1 MNVVGQCVVSYFY
14 LYTFVSCTPMSV
26 AKKSEVKLQVNTK
39 FTKTVRLLVELA
51 FTTESTVVFEFD
63 FG

>member
-1 MNVVGQCVVSYFY
+1 
-14 LYTFVSCTPMSV
+14 MSV